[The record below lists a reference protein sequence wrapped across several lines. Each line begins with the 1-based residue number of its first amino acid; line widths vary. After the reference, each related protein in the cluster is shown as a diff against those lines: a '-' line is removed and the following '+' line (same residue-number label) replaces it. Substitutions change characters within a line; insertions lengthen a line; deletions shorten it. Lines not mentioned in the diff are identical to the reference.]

1 MSQFFNVIRHSIAK
15 TANIEILG
23 LEEGLIEDMSVE
35 VVNSAIGETR
45 KLIP

>member
-1 MSQFFNVIRHSIAK
+1 MNVIRHSIAK

-23 LEEGLIEDMSVE
+23 LEGGLVEAIPIEV
-35 VVNSAIGETR
+35 AILATGETR